1 MADFAAA
8 RRMMVDGQVRTNDV
22 TDPRL
27 LTAMLDTP
35 REAFVPRAKKGLAY
49 LDLDIPVSEAA
60 PGKPARCLLKPMT
73 LAKMINALQIDENE
87 RVLDLPCAT
96 GYSSALLA
104 PLCRSVVALEEDALL
119 AVQAKEAI
127 GVLGI
132 GNVEVVT
139 GPIAAGWKARAPY
152 DAILL
157 TGAVQV
163 APEALFAQLADG
175 GRLACVFG
183 TGPAGKAMI
192 YRRDGDDI
200 SARPIFD
207 AAAPALPA
215 FAKAPAFV
223 F

>member
-49 LDLDIPVSEAA
+49 LDIDIAVSDAA
-60 PGKPARCLLKPMT
+60 AGKAPRCLLKPMT
-73 LAKMINALQIDENE
+73 LAKLINALQIGEDE

-119 AVQAKEAI
+119 AVQAKEAL
-127 GVLGI
+127 GMLGI
-132 GNVEVVT
+132 GNAEVVS

-157 TGAVQV
+157 EGAVQV
-163 APEALFAQLADG
+163 APEPLFAQLAPG
-175 GRLACVFG
+175 GRLVCVFG
-183 TGPAGKAMI
+183 TGPAGKAML
-192 YRRDGDDI
+192 YRRDGDEI
-200 SARPIFD
+200 SARPVFD
-207 AAAPALPA
+207 AAAPALSA